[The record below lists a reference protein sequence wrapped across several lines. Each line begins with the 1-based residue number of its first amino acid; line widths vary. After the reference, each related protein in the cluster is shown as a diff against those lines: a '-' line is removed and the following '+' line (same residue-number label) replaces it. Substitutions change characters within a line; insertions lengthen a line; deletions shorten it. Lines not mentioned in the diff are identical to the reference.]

1 MMFNKPKL
9 RQLLT
14 ILVSISTL
22 GITVMNSDAGN
33 AQNSPNNQQRPS
45 VMRHLGP
52 FTPPEQAHEYILIS
66 SSTQI
71 TGRLSL
77 PAAYL
82 NNPPPK
88 FAQEIAVLDR
98 TFGIDVDGTR
108 VNIPPDPPGRTVE
121 QAYKPDERAEIMI
134 ASVRYRGSGHTV
146 YVNTATLSPAYAKEV
161 RFVETT
167 KLADGTPVAIF
178 ENINEES
185 KTPNQLVLVK
195 GKVYV
200 TIASDLPMEQ
210 IKSLATSVVL
220 KK

>member
-1 MMFNKPKL
+1 MFNKPNL
-9 RQLLT
+9 RQLLA

-33 AQNSPNNQQRPS
+33 AQNSPNNQQRSS
-45 VMRHLGP
+45 VMGRLFP
-52 FTPPEQAHEYILIS
+52 FMPPEQAHEYIPIS
-66 SSTQI
+66 SLSQI

-82 NNPPPK
+82 NNPPPQL
-88 FAQEIAVLDR
+88 AQEIAVLDR

-108 VNIPPDPPGRTVE
+108 VNIPPDSPGRSVADTL
-121 QAYKPDERAEIMI
+121 KPDERAEILI

-161 RFVETT
+161 RFFETT

-178 ENINEES
+178 ENIQEES
-185 KTPNQLVLVK
+185 KTPNQLVFVR

-210 IKSLATSVVL
+210 IKSLAASVVL
-220 KK
+220 NK